1 MDRFESMST
10 FVAVVEAGSFSAA
23 SRKLGMPLAT
33 VSRKVSELE
42 EQLRVQLLV
51 RSTRSLALTDAG
63 QEYFA
68 SCRQLLE
75 HLAEAERLA
84 SGQYRSPKGLLVVG
98 APVMFGRMYLAPI
111 VLEFLKAYPEI
122 DIEMRL
128 GDTIA
133 NMIEDQID
141 VSVRIGHLSDS
152 GLMAVRAGEIRH
164 VVVASSAYLRDKG
177 TPTHPRELVG
187 HDCITLTPWE
197 TPGEWIF
204 SPGKRVD
211 KYPVRS
217 RFSVTT
223 AETALDAA
231 VAQLGITH
239 LFCYQVSKALADGQL
254 RLLMRDFEPEPFPVH
269 LVYPSRRHSPLKL
282 RAFLDFA
289 LPRLKAKLVFD
300 P

>member
-63 QEYFA
+63 QDYFA

-75 HLAEAERLA
+75 QLAEAERIA
-84 SGQYRSPKGLLVVG
+84 SGQYRAPKGLLVVG

-111 VLEFLKAYPEI
+111 VLEFLGAYPEI
-122 DIEMRL
+122 DIELRL
-128 GDTIA
+128 GDAVMNLID
-133 NMIEDQID
+133 ERID
-141 VSVRIGHLSDS
+141 VAVRIGQLSDS
-152 GLMAVRAGEIRH
+152 GLMAIKAGEIRH
-164 VVVASSAYLRDKG
+164 VVAASPAYLAQKG
-177 TPTHPRELVG
+177 SPAHPRELG
-187 HDCITLTPWE
+187 EHDCITLTPWE

-204 SPGKRVD
+204 SPGSRAE

-231 VAQLGITH
+231 VAGLGITH
-239 LFCYQVSKALADGQL
+239 LFCYQVSKAVADGQL
-254 RLLMRDFEPEPFPVH
+254 HLLMRPFEPEPFPVH
-269 LVYPSRRHSPLKL
+269 LVYPSRRHSPQKL

-289 LPRLKAKLVFD
+289 LPRLKAKLVFA